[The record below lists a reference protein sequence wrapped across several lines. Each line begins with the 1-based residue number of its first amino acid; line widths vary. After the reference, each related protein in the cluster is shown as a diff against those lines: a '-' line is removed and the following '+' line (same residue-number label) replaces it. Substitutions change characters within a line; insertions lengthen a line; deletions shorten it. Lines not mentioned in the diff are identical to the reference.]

1 MLSDLFL
8 YCQHSCLQYYTH
20 LKNNVPLS
28 QATNQRRQRSLDKG
42 LHLVENELTFIEMI
56 TSHKLEQQEVQP
68 HPTKTKQSDGNHK
81 ESIKRDQ
88 RNPMLQQ

>member
-1 MLSDLFL
+1 
-8 YCQHSCLQYYTH
+8 
-20 LKNNVPLS
+20 
-28 QATNQRRQRSLDKG
+28 
-42 LHLVENELTFIEMI
+42 MI